1 MFYKNFFFF
10 IKSNQNQITYGRG
23 CVHSFRSNTLGFLI
37 KFKYIFVLILIIFE
51 KYNIGCTLLVNAN
64 IYSINNKK
72 KKTIMTFFEFNWE
85 NFFLERI

>member
-1 MFYKNFFFF
+1 MGTGESVLQEFFFF

-37 KFKYIFVLILIIFE
+37 KFKYIVVLSLIILE

-64 IYSINNKK
+64 ICLINTTKDNNDV
-72 KKTIMTFFEFNWE
+72 F
-85 NFFLERI
+85 